1 MDSLII
7 FKSYIDRRIEEIK
20 KEYSKTDYLNKISNI
35 LSTLYSLLRN
45 KEFEK
50 INFEELKEALF
61 FVYTDE
67 NIDDKISKTK
77 EAISIITLF
86 GDADIP
92 QIKLVND
99 YLEKMA
105 NSILS
110 AKESIE
116 STIDKTKKEYHSQ
129 LSEYEKYQ
137 DLVDKDRINRH
148 LNEEELKK
156 FFEFLNKSLLE
167 KEIILKLTELFAKD
181 SIEYVIRTQ
190 HMKDVKIQSQLEKN
204 ASRVKRTFQAR
215 NKENISSSSQV
226 IYSLTEDESKIYNQI
241 LSIIK
246 VLEEDIVLTH
256 DSLVDILRDDYSLDS
271 RVKVYDSSDDKF
283 NLVLGDLKKNLLPN
297 FEKNKKKILS
307 IFNYIVQIY
316 DSEYGKEKEKFVSTI
331 PDFTKEELSEIE
343 KYLKIF
349 NEELKK
355 YNSLSDIDKN
365 MFHSIIELINAGE
378 DAEISNKF
386 SLEYVKKFILLKR
399 LNELFNEYHDYR
411 NDEEEHFKLDLY
423 DEFTASITQ
432 LMNDIKNTINKLN
445 EELNKKIGNPEKP
458 KQYTSERKTIF
469 IFLPLGND
477 EYSICEDQE
486 EILKNKRQ
494 VMKNVADG
502 LYTFSRTDF
511 YTFKKDMADRIKNI
525 EPTENVISYKD
536 EINPYRFR
544 KGEARIAYIKVPVT
558 AKNQEKIKEAYD
570 TSRADIVLIIGC
582 SSKLDGS
589 SYTYSEFNRRIA
601 KEIYNIRYIIN
612 LFSHDFDEAT
622 FRQAAT
628 LIDDADKICEQLYKD
643 PTKLL
648 RNKKSREEL

>member
-1 MDSLII
+1 
-7 FKSYIDRRIEEIK
+7 
-20 KEYSKTDYLNKISNI
+20 
-35 LSTLYSLLRN
+35 
-45 KEFEK
+45 
-50 INFEELKEALF
+50 
-61 FVYTDE
+61 
-67 NIDDKISKTK
+67 
-77 EAISIITLF
+77 
-86 GDADIP
+86 
-92 QIKLVND
+92 
-99 YLEKMA
+99 MA

-129 LSEYEKYQ
+129 LSEYEKYK
-137 DLVDKDRINRH
+137 DLVYKDRINRH

-190 HMKDVKIQSQLEKN
+190 SMKDVKIQSQLKKN

-297 FEKNKKKILS
+297 FEKNKKEILS

-399 LNELFNEYHDYR
+399 LNELFN
-411 NDEEEHFKLDLY
+411 
-423 DEFTASITQ
+423 
-432 LMNDIKNTINKLN
+432 
-445 EELNKKIGNPEKP
+445 
-458 KQYTSERKTIF
+458 
-469 IFLPLGND
+469 
-477 EYSICEDQE
+477 
-486 EILKNKRQ
+486 
-494 VMKNVADG
+494 
-502 LYTFSRTDF
+502 
-511 YTFKKDMADRIKNI
+511 
-525 EPTENVISYKD
+525 
-536 EINPYRFR
+536 
-544 KGEARIAYIKVPVT
+544 
-558 AKNQEKIKEAYD
+558 
-570 TSRADIVLIIGC
+570 
-582 SSKLDGS
+582 
-589 SYTYSEFNRRIA
+589 
-601 KEIYNIRYIIN
+601 
-612 LFSHDFDEAT
+612 
-622 FRQAAT
+622 
-628 LIDDADKICEQLYKD
+628 
-643 PTKLL
+643 
-648 RNKKSREEL
+648 